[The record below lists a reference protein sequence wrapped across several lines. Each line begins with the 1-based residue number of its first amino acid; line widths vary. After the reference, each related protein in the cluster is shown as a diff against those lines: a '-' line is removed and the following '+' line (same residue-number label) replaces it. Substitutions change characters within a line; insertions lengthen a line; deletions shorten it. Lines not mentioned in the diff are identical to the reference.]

1 MNSSISALLIFLL
14 LIPSCSTTGI
24 LWIRM
29 SSSVNVVARVE
40 FIDRENS
47 SRYGISFDTQL
58 HSHHKEF
65 VIPMPSPSSNSSIP
79 ILNYGIRTK
88 KSITGNNFGKKY
100 ENILPLLVNE
110 TWIHKTLKD
119 ENNIFI
125 HVSIRSEC
133 LPNYYGSICQ
143 YYCSPGEKCPIM
155 DCREKKCQNYSKC
168 HFDGT
173 TSECKCQQGYFGELC
188 EKKTI
193 AVAARNPVESLILLA
208 TFIIFLTLCVVFI
221 FASYVLKAA
230 TSIRN
235 GAEPMKFSVVPE
247 LNLSEK

>member
-1 MNSSISALLIFLL
+1 MV
-14 LIPSCSTTGI
+14 
-24 LWIRM
+24 WIRI

-79 ILNYGIRTK
+79 IPNYRIQTK

-143 YYCSPGEKCPIM
+143 YYCSPGEKFPIK
-155 DCREKKCQNYSKC
+155 DCREKNCQN
-168 HFDGT
+168 
-173 TSECKCQQGYFGELC
+173 C
-188 EKKTI
+188 EFSFVQFSFVRI
-193 AVAARNPVESLILLA
+193 AVAARNPVESLMLL
-208 TFIIFLTLCVVFI
+208 
-221 FASYVLKAA
+221 S
-230 TSIRN
+230 
-235 GAEPMKFSVVPE
+235 
-247 LNLSEK
+247 